1 MLVRCLS
8 LVAFAAFCSTAYAEP
23 QATREDIEIRR
34 VLSVSQGTIRIA
46 KDPRNDALYI
56 LRQDGA
62 IERID
67 LTAARRVPTYSRRDH
82 GIRSGFT
89 GFAIGPDG
97 SFYLAS
103 NRHGPRDSGQFAL
116 ARGILLDAD
125 TGERQWEQLDP
136 DNLPADVPINDI
148 LAASIFGL
156 DPTTNNRYVL
166 KTTNGDITLLPEGTV
181 YTVADHGF
189 IRPSALFIDEAGIF
203 YLLKRIDL
211 SIYNIATI
219 TKGEVDPS
227 SGERTWF
234 TLAETEPY
242 ERCDCIYNHEVNALI
257 VSPDNRTLFINSGS
271 RTDHGEIQDGDGHFP
286 GLRETAL
293 TAVILRVPTDARD
306 LVLPNSRYEL
316 LDQGFLFAEGLR
328 NAYDFAFAPNGDLF
342 TTENGP
348 GRDMPEELNWLRQG
362 HHYGFPWRMG
372 LDDTPQQF
380 PDYDPATDFLLS
392 PRSTAVREGYYHN
405 DPTYPPPPRDFTDP
419 VINLGPDAD
428 AYRDPADGRIKDAS
442 KEGVRFGTFTAHRSP
457 LGLVFDADHAL
468 AETFQGDGFTLS
480 WTRGDPNGDSVNG
493 PFNDPS
499 QDLLHLDLTKVGDNY
514 EAHVTRIVGGFSNPI
529 DAEIIGNRLY
539 VIEWSGERGLWEIVL
554 PPAEEFPPASLA
566 AAQVFSDLGAQMPAA
581 GVVPYEVNAPFWSD
595 GATKTRF
602 IRLPPG
608 KRIAFANHGPWD
620 FPDET
625 LLIKN
630 FYLDLVRGDPASR
643 RIIETRFLV
652 KRVDD
657 PGWDGYSYLWNEAG
671 TDASLLA
678 DSTTVAYV
686 IDDPQDP
693 VGFFLQ
699 EYYFPARQDCEV
711 CHTKGA
717 SYVLGVHTAQLHT
730 GAEQNDS
737 TELAEVQLHTLAQQG
752 LFTGDLPT
760 DLSSLPHLPNPFDP
774 SIPLDQRARSYLAVN
789 CAPCHRPESV
799 ARTIIDL
806 RYDTPLAQ
814 TNTVGAFPTL
824 GDIGE
829 PEALILSPGEP
840 QLSTLYL
847 RMLTMGTFR
856 MPPLASSII
865 DERGADLIAEWIA
878 SLDAPTALAAAKEAT
893 SATFALAQNYPN
905 PFNATTTIEF
915 QLAAP
920 TTVKLDI
927 YDSLGQKVRTLIARH
942 LAAGHYRTQWN
953 GRDDTRRPVASGTYF
968 YRLRAGAFLDI
979 KQLTLLK

>member
-1 MLVRCLS
+1 MKTLFVVSPL
-8 LVAFAAFCSTAYAEP
+8 LFATLATLCSTAYADP
-23 QATREDIEIRR
+23 QATRNDIEIRR
-34 VLSVSQGTIRIA
+34 ILSVSQGTIRIA
-46 KDPRNDALYI
+46 KDPRDDALYI

-62 IERID
+62 IERIY
-67 LTAARRVPTYSRRDH
+67 LTAARRVPTYSHRDH
-82 GIRSGFT
+82 GISSGFT

-125 TGERQWEQLDP
+125 TGERQWEQLDS
-136 DNLPADVPINDI
+136 DNLPADVPIDDI
-148 LAASIFGL
+148 LAASIFGR
-156 DPTTNNRYVL
+156 DPTTANRYFIR
-166 KTTNGDITLLPEGTV
+166 TNGDITLLPEGVV
-181 YTVADHGF
+181 YTATDHGF
-189 IRPSALFIDEAGIF
+189 IRPSALFIDATGTF
-203 YLLKRIDL
+203 YVLKRIDL

-219 TKGEVDPS
+219 TKGEVDSS

-242 ERCDCIYNHEVNALI
+242 ERCDCIYNHEVNALV
-257 VSPDNRTLFINSGS
+257 VSPDNRSLFINSGS

-293 TAVILRVPTDARD
+293 TAIILRVPTAARD

-316 LDQGFLFAEGLR
+316 LDQDFLFAEGLR

-342 TTENGP
+342 ATENGP

-405 DPTYPPPPRDFTDP
+405 DPTYPPPPRNFTDP

-442 KEGVRFGTFTAHRSP
+442 EEGMRFGTFTAHRSP
-457 LGLVFDADHAL
+457 LGLMFDVDHAL
-468 AETFQGDGFTLS
+468 AGPFRGDGFTLS
-480 WTRGDPNGDSVNG
+480 WTRGDPDGDSVNG

-499 QDLLHLDLTKVGDNY
+499 QDLLHLDLAKVNDNY

-539 VIEWSGERGLWEIVL
+539 VIEWSGKRGLWEIVL

-566 AAQVFSDLGAQMPAA
+566 DAQVFSDLGAQTPAA

-608 KRIAFANHGPWD
+608 ERIAFASRGPWS
-620 FPDET
+620 FPDQT

-643 RIIETRFLV
+643 RIIETRFLI
-652 KRVDD
+652 KRVGT

-671 TDASLLA
+671 TDATLLA

-693 VGFFLQ
+693 VGFLLQ

-717 SYVLGVHTAQLHT
+717 GYVLGVHTAQLHSD
-730 GAEQNDS
+730 AEQN
-737 TELAEVQLHTLAQQG
+737 QLHTLAQQG
-752 LFTGDLPT
+752 LFTEELPT
-760 DLSSLPHLPNPFDP
+760 DLSSLPRLPNPFDP
-774 SIPLDQRARSYLAVN
+774 SVPLDQRARSYLDVN

-799 ARTIIDL
+799 GRTIIDL
-806 RYDTPLAQ
+806 RYDTPLTE
-814 TNTVGAFPTL
+814 TNVIGAFPTL

-840 QLSTLYL
+840 HLSTLYL
-847 RMLTMGTFR
+847 RLLTLGTFR

-865 DERGADLIAEWIA
+865 DERGANLIAEWIA
-878 SLDAPTALAAAKEAT
+878 SMGTPKVVAATAASPAE
-893 SATFALAQNYPN
+893 FALAQNHPN
-905 PFNATTTIEF
+905 PFNAVTAIPF

-920 TTVKLDI
+920 ARVELAL
-927 YDSLGQKVRTLIARH
+927 YNAAGQKIRTLFAGH
-942 LAAGHYRTQWN
+942 LSAGHYRSQWD
-953 GRDDTRRPVASGTYF
+953 GRDDAGRLVASGTYF
-968 YRLRAGAFLDI
+968 YRLRAGAYLAT
-979 KQLTLLK
+979 KQLVLLK

>member
-1 MLVRCLS
+1 MLVRPLS
-8 LVAFAAFCSTAYAEP
+8 IAVLAAFCSTAYADP
-23 QATREDIEIRR
+23 QATRDDLEIRR
-34 VLSVSQGTIRIA
+34 ILDVSQGTIRIA
-46 KDPRNDALYI
+46 KDPRDDALYT
-56 LRQDGA
+56 LRQDGV

-67 LTAARRVPTYSRRDH
+67 LAAAERVPAYSHRDH

-103 NRHGPRDSGQFAL
+103 NRHGPGNSGQFAL
-116 ARGILLDAD
+116 ARGTLLDAD
-125 TGERQWEQLDP
+125 TGERDWEQLDP
-136 DNLPADVPINDI
+136 DNLPADIPIDDI
-148 LAASIFGL
+148 LAAAIFGR
-156 DPTTNNRYVL
+156 DPTTANRYVL
-166 KTTNGDITLLPEGTV
+166 EHNGDITLLPEGTA
-181 YTVADHGF
+181 YTTADHGF
-189 IRPSALFIDEAGIF
+189 IRPSALFIDNDGTF
-203 YLLKRIDL
+203 YVLKRIDL

-219 TKGEVDPS
+219 TKGEVDPN

-257 VSPDNRTLFINSGS
+257 VSRDNRSLFINSGS

-306 LVLPNSRYEL
+306 LVLPNSRPAL
-316 LDQGFLFAEGLR
+316 LAQGFLFAEGLR

-380 PDYDPATDFLLS
+380 PDYDPATDLLLS

-405 DPTYPPPPRDFTDP
+405 DPTFPPPPRDFTDP

-442 KEGVRFGTFTAHRSP
+442 EEGMRFGTFTAHRSP
-457 LGLVFDADHAL
+457 LGLVFDVDHAL
-468 AETFQGDGFTLS
+468 AEPFQGDGFALS
-480 WTRGDPNGDSVNG
+480 WTRGDPNGDSING
-493 PFNDPS
+493 PFNDPG
-499 QDLLHLDLTKVGDNY
+499 QDLLHLDLAKVGDNY

-539 VIEWSGERGLWEIVL
+539 VIEWSGQRGLWEVVL

-566 AAQVFSDLGAQMPAA
+566 DAQVFSDLATQTPAA

-608 KRIAFANHGPWD
+608 ERIDFATSGPWG
-620 FPDET
+620 FPAET

-643 RIIETRFLV
+643 RIIETRLLI
-652 KRVDD
+652 KREDA

-671 TDASLLA
+671 TDATLLT

-699 EYYFPARQDCEV
+699 NYYFPSRQDCEV

-717 SYVLGVHTAQLHT
+717 GYVLGVHTAQLHT
-730 GAEQNDS
+730 GAEQN
-737 TELAEVQLHTLAQQG
+737 QLHTLAQQG
-752 LFTGDLPT
+752 LFTGDLPA
-760 DLSSLPHLPNPFDP
+760 DLSSLPQLPNPFDP
-774 SIPLDQRARSYLAVN
+774 SVPLDQRARSYLEVN

-799 ARTIIDL
+799 SRTIIDL
-806 RYDTPLAQ
+806 RYDTPLVQ
-814 TNTVGAFPTL
+814 TNTVEAFPTL

-829 PEALILSPGEP
+829 PEARILTPQAP
-840 QLSTLYL
+840 QLSTLYR
-847 RMLTMGTFR
+847 RMLTLGTFR
-856 MPPLASSII
+856 MPPLASSIP

-878 SLDAPTALAAAKEAT
+878 SMVSPTAVAAVEETTPTA
-893 SATFALAQNYPN
+893 FALNQNYPN
-905 PFNATTTIEF
+905 PFNAATTIAF
-915 QLAAP
+915 QLATPAA
-920 TTVKLDI
+920 VELDI
-927 YDSLGQKVRTLIARH
+927 YDALGQKVRTLVAQE
-942 LAAGHYRTQWN
+942 LAAGRYRAQWT
-953 GRDDTRRPVASGTYF
+953 GRDATGHMVASGPYF
-968 YRLRAGAFLDI
+968 YRLRAGTFLDI

>member
-1 MLVRCLS
+1 MLVRCLA
-8 LVAFAAFCSTAYAEP
+8 LAILCSTTAYADP
-23 QATREDIEIRR
+23 QATRSDIEIRR
-34 VLSVSQGTIRIA
+34 ILSVSQGTVRIA
-46 KDPRNDALYI
+46 KDPRDDALYI

-116 ARGILLDAD
+116 ARGTLLDAD
-125 TGERQWEQLDP
+125 TGQRQWEQLDP
-136 DNLPADVPINDI
+136 DNLPADVPIDDI
-148 LAASIFGL
+148 LAASIFGR

-166 KTTNGDITLLPEGTV
+166 KTNGDITLLPEDTL

-189 IRPSALFIDEAGIF
+189 IRPSALFIDADGTF
-203 YLLKRIDL
+203 YVLKRIDL

-227 SGERTWF
+227 SGERIWF
-234 TLAETEPY
+234 TLAETAPY

-257 VSPDNRTLFINSGS
+257 VSPDNRSLFINSGS

-293 TAVILRVPTDARD
+293 TAIILRVPTNARD
-306 LVLPNSRYEL
+306 LVLPNSRYAL

-405 DPTYPPPPRDFTDP
+405 DPTYPPPPRRFTDP

-442 KEGVRFGTFTAHRSP
+442 EEGVRFGTFTAHRSP

-468 AETFQGDGFTLS
+468 AEPFQGDGFTLS
-480 WTRGDPNGDSVNG
+480 WTRGDPDGDSVNG

-499 QDLLHLDLTKVGDNY
+499 QDLLHLDLAKVGDNY

-529 DAEIIGNRLY
+529 DAELIGNRLY
-539 VIEWSGERGLWEIVL
+539 VIEWSGKRGLWEIVL
-554 PPAEEFPPASLA
+554 PPAEEFPPAKLA
-566 AAQVFSDLGAQMPAA
+566 AAQVFSDLSTQTPAT

-595 GATKTRF
+595 GTTKTRF

-608 KRIAFANHGPWD
+608 KRIAFANSGPWG

-643 RIIETRFLV
+643 RIIETRFLI
-652 KRVDD
+652 KRVNA

-671 TDASLLA
+671 TDATLLA
-678 DSTTVAYV
+678 DSTTVTYV

-693 VGFFLQ
+693 VGFLLQ
-699 EYYFPARQDCEV
+699 DYYFPARQDCEV

-717 SYVLGVHTAQLHT
+717 GYVLGVHTAQLHD

-737 TELAEVQLHTLAQQG
+737 PELAKVQLHTLAQQG
-752 LFTGDLPT
+752 LFTEELPA
-760 DLSSLPHLPNPFDP
+760 DLSSLPHLPNPFNP
-774 SIPLDQRARSYLAVN
+774 NVPLDQRARSYLEVN

-806 RYDTPLAQ
+806 RYDTPLTQ
-814 TNTVGAFPTL
+814 TNAVGAFPTL

-847 RMLTMGTFR
+847 RMLTQGTFR

-865 DERGADLIAEWIA
+865 DERGANLIAEWIA
-878 SLDAPTALAAAKEAT
+878 NMGTPKAIAATAASPAE
-893 SATFALAQNYPN
+893 FALAQNHPN
-905 PFNATTTIEF
+905 PFNAATTIPF

-920 TTVKLDI
+920 ASVELAL
-927 YDSLGQKVRTLIARH
+927 YNAAGQKIRTLF
-942 LAAGHYRTQWN
+942 AGHLRTGRYRAQWD
-953 GRDDTRRPVASGTYF
+953 GRDDAGRMVASGTYF
-968 YRLRAGAFLDI
+968 YRLYAGAYLAT
-979 KQLTLLK
+979 KQLILLK

>member
-1 MLVRCLS
+1 MLVCCLS
-8 LVAFAAFCSTAYAEP
+8 LVALAALCSTAYADP
-23 QATREDIEIRR
+23 QATRSDIEISRI
-34 VLSVSQGTIRIA
+34 LSVSQGTIRIA
-46 KDPRNDALYI
+46 KDPRDDALYI

-67 LTAARRVPTYSRRDH
+67 LTAARRVPTYSHRDH
-82 GIRSGFT
+82 GVSSGFT

-103 NRHGPRDSGQFAL
+103 NRHGPRNSGQFAL
-116 ARGILLDAD
+116 ARGTLLDAD

-136 DNLPADVPINDI
+136 NNLPAGVPIDDI
-148 LAASIFGL
+148 LAASIFGR

-166 KTTNGDITLLPEGTV
+166 KTNGDITLVPAGAV
-181 YTVADHGF
+181 YTTADHGF
-189 IRPSALFIDEAGIF
+189 IRPSALFIDADGIF
-203 YLLKRIDL
+203 YVLKRIDL

-257 VSPDNRTLFINSGS
+257 VSPNNRSLFINSGS

-306 LVLPNSRYEL
+306 LVLPNSHYAL
-316 LDQGFLFAEGLR
+316 LDQGLLFAEGLR

-342 TTENGP
+342 ATENGP

-405 DPTYPPPPRDFTDP
+405 DPTYPPPPRSFTDP

-442 KEGVRFGTFTAHRSP
+442 EEGVRFGTFTAHRSP
-457 LGLVFDADHAL
+457 LGLVFDLDHAL
-468 AETFQGDGFTLS
+468 AEPFQGDGFTLS
-480 WTRGDPNGDSVNG
+480 WTRGDPDGDSVNG

-499 QDLLHLDLTKVGDNY
+499 QDLLHLDLAKVGDNY
-514 EAHVTRIVGGFSNPI
+514 EARVTRIVGGFSNPI

-539 VIEWSGERGLWEIVL
+539 VIEWSGKRGLWEIVL

-566 AAQVFSDLGAQMPAA
+566 DAQVFSDLPTQTPAA

-608 KRIAFANHGPWD
+608 ERIAFANSGPWG
-620 FPDET
+620 FPDQT

-643 RIIETRFLV
+643 RIIETRFLI
-652 KRVDD
+652 KRVGT

-671 TDASLLA
+671 TDATLLA
-678 DSTTVAYV
+678 DSTTVTYV

-717 SYVLGVHTAQLHT
+717 GYVLGVHTAQLHT
-730 GAEQNDS
+730 GAEQN
-737 TELAEVQLHTLAQQG
+737 QLHTLAQQG
-752 LFTGDLPT
+752 LFAEALPA
-760 DLSSLPHLPNPFDP
+760 DLSSLPRLPNPFD
-774 SIPLDQRARSYLAVN
+774 SSVPLAQRARSYLEVN

-799 ARTIIDL
+799 SRTIIDL
-806 RYDTPLAQ
+806 RYDIPLTQ

-829 PEALILSPGEP
+829 PEALILSPGAP

-847 RMLTMGTFR
+847 RMLTQGTFR

-865 DERGADLIAEWIA
+865 DDRGADLIAEWIA
-878 SLDAPTALAAAKEAT
+878 SMGTPKAVAATAASPAE
-893 SATFALAQNYPN
+893 FALAQNHPN
-905 PFNATTTIEF
+905 PFNSVTTIPF

-920 TTVKLDI
+920 AGVELAL
-927 YDSLGQKVRTLIARH
+927 YNAAGQKIRTLF
-942 LAAGHYRTQWN
+942 AGHLSAGRYRTQWN
-953 GRDDTRRPVASGTYF
+953 GRDDAGRLVASGTYF
-968 YRLRAGAFLDI
+968 YRLRAGDYLDI

>member
-1 MLVRCLS
+1 MRTLFVVSIL
-8 LVAFAAFCSTAYAEP
+8 LFAALAALCCAAYADP
-23 QATREDIEIRR
+23 QATRDDIEIRR
-34 VLSVSQGTIRIA
+34 ILGVSQGTIRIA
-46 KDPRNDALYI
+46 KDPRDDALYI

-67 LTAARRVPTYSRRDH
+67 LAAAERVPAYSHSDH

-136 DNLPADVPINDI
+136 DNLPADVPIDDI
-148 LAASIFGL
+148 LAASIFGR
-156 DPTTNNRYVL
+156 DPTTDNRYVL
-166 KTTNGDITLLPEGTV
+166 KTNGDITLVPASTV
-181 YTVADHGF
+181 YTAADHGF
-189 IRPSALFIDEAGIF
+189 IRPSALFIDADGTF

-234 TLAETEPY
+234 TLAETAPY
-242 ERCDCIYNHEVNALI
+242 ERCDCIYNHEVNALV
-257 VSPDNRTLFINSGS
+257 VSPDNRSLFINSGS

-293 TAVILRVPTDARD
+293 TAIILRVPTDARD
-306 LVLPNSRYEL
+306 LVLPNSRYAL
-316 LDQGFLFAEGLR
+316 LDQGFLYAEGLR
-328 NAYDFAFAPNGDLF
+328 NAYDLAFAPNGDLF
-342 TTENGP
+342 ATENGP

-380 PDYDPATDFLLS
+380 PDYDPAADFLLS

-442 KEGVRFGTFTAHRSP
+442 EEDVRFGTFTAHRSP
-457 LGLVFDADHAL
+457 LGLVFDVDHAL
-468 AETFQGDGFTLS
+468 AEPFRGDGFTLS
-480 WTRGDPNGDSVNG
+480 WTRGDPDGDSVNG

-499 QDLLHLDLTKVGDNY
+499 QDLLHLDLAQVGDNY
-514 EAHVTRIVGGFSNPI
+514 EARVTRIVGGFSNPI

-539 VIEWSGERGLWEIVL
+539 VIEWSGKRGLWEIVL
-554 PPAEEFPPASLA
+554 PPEEFPPTSLA
-566 AAQVFSDLGAQMPAA
+566 DAQVFSDLGAQTPAA
-581 GVVPYEVNAPFWSD
+581 GVVPYEINAPFWSD

-608 KRIAFANHGPWD
+608 ERIAFASSGPWS
-620 FPDET
+620 FPDQT

-643 RIIETRFLV
+643 RIIETRFLI
-652 KRVDD
+652 KRVDA

-671 TDASLLA
+671 TDATLLA

-693 VGFFLQ
+693 VGFLLQ

-717 SYVLGVHTAQLHT
+717 GYVLGVHTAQLHA
-730 GAEQNDS
+730 GAEPN
-737 TELAEVQLHTLAQQG
+737 QLHTLAQQG
-752 LFTGDLPT
+752 LFTEDLPA
-760 DLSSLPHLPNPFDP
+760 DLSSLPRLPNPFDP
-774 SIPLDQRARSYLAVN
+774 SVPLAQRARAYLDVN

-799 ARTIIDL
+799 GRTIIDL
-806 RYDTPLAQ
+806 RYDTPLAE

-824 GDIGE
+824 GDLGE
-829 PEALILSPGEP
+829 LEALILTPGAP

-847 RMLTMGTFR
+847 RMLTLGTFR

-878 SLDAPTALAAAKEAT
+878 DLATPTAVAARAASPAE
-893 SATFALAQNYPN
+893 FALAQNHPN
-905 PFNATTTIEF
+905 PFNAVTTIPF

-920 TTVKLDI
+920 AGVELTL
-927 YDSLGQKVRTLIARH
+927 YNAAGQKIRTLF
-942 LAAGHYRTQWN
+942 AGHLSAGRYRSQWD
-953 GRDDTRRPVASGTYF
+953 GRDATGRMVASGTYF
-968 YRLRAGAFLDI
+968 YRLRAGAYLAT
-979 KQLTLLK
+979 KQLILLK

>member
-1 MLVRCLS
+1 MFARCLALAVA
-8 LVAFAAFCSTAYAEP
+8 LVALCSTAYAEP
-23 QATREDIEIRR
+23 QATRDDIEISRILN
-34 VLSVSQGTIRIA
+34 VPQGTICIA

-56 LRQDGA
+56 LRQDGE
-62 IERID
+62 IEHID
-67 LTAARRVPTYSRRDH
+67 LAAAERVPAYSPSDH
-82 GIRSGFT
+82 GISSGFT

-116 ARGILLDAD
+116 ARGVLLDAD
-125 TGERQWEQLDP
+125 TGERQWEQLNP
-136 DNLPADVPINDI
+136 DNLPADVPIDDI
-148 LAASIFGL
+148 LAASIFGR
-156 DPTTNNRYVL
+156 DPTTDTRYAL
-166 KTTNGDITLLPEGTV
+166 KTNGDILLVPTGTA
-181 YTVADHGF
+181 YTAADHGF
-189 IRPSALFIDEAGIF
+189 SRPSALFIDADGTF
-203 YLLKRIDL
+203 YVLKRIDL

-219 TKGEVDPS
+219 TKGEVDLS

-234 TLAETEPY
+234 TLAETAPY
-242 ERCDCIYNHEVNALI
+242 ERCDCIYNHEVNGLV
-257 VSPDNRTLFINSGS
+257 VSPDNRLLFVNSGS

-293 TAVILRVPTDARD
+293 TAIILRIPTNARD
-306 LVLPNSRYEL
+306 LVLPNSRYAL

-328 NAYDFAFAPNGDLF
+328 NAYDLAFAPNGDLF
-342 TTENGP
+342 ATENGP
-348 GRDMPEELNWLRQG
+348 GRDMAEELNWLRQG

-405 DPTYPPPPRDFTDP
+405 DPTYPPPPRRFTDP

-428 AYRDPADGRIKDAS
+428 AYRDPADGQIKDAS
-442 KEGVRFGTFTAHRSP
+442 EEGVRFGTFSAHRSP
-457 LGLVFDADHAL
+457 LGLVFDVAHAL
-468 AETFQGDGFTLS
+468 AEPFQGDGFTLS
-480 WTRGDPNGDSVNG
+480 WTRGDPDGDSING

-499 QDLLHLDLTKVGDNY
+499 QDLLHLDLAKVGDNY
-514 EAHVTRIVGGFSNPI
+514 EAYVTRIGGGFSNPI

-554 PPAEEFPPASLA
+554 PPAEFPPASLA
-566 AAQVFSDLGAQMPAA
+566 DAQVFSDLGTQTPAA

-595 GATKTRF
+595 GATKVRF

-608 KRIAFANHGPWD
+608 ERIAFTSSGPWS
-620 FPDET
+620 FPDQT

-643 RIIETRFLV
+643 RIIETRFLI
-652 KRVDD
+652 KRVDA

-678 DSTTVAYV
+678 DSTTVTYV

-693 VGFFLQ
+693 VGFLLQ
-699 EYYFPARQDCEV
+699 DYYFPSRQDCDV

-717 SYVLGVHTAQLHT
+717 GYVLGVHTAQLHA
-730 GAEQNDS
+730 GAEQN
-737 TELAEVQLHTLAQQG
+737 QLHILAQQG
-752 LFTGDLPT
+752 LFAEELPA
-760 DLSSLPHLPNPFDP
+760 DLSSLPRLPNPFEP
-774 SIPLDQRARSYLAVN
+774 SVSLDQRARSYLHVN

-799 ARTIIDL
+799 GRTIIDL
-806 RYDTPLAQ
+806 RYNTPLAA

-824 GDIGE
+824 GDLGE
-829 PEALILSPGEP
+829 LEALIITPGAP
-840 QLSTLYL
+840 QHSTLYL
-847 RMLTMGTFR
+847 RMLTLGTFR

-865 DERGADLIAEWIA
+865 DERGADLIAEWVA
-878 SLDAPTALAAAKEAT
+878 SLDLAAAKET
-893 SATFALAQNYPN
+893 TPATFALIQNYPN
-905 PFNATTTIEF
+905 PFNAATTIEF

-920 TTVKLDI
+920 ATVELDI
-927 YDSLGQKVRTLIARH
+927 YDAIGQKVRTLVARH
-942 LAAGHYRTQWN
+942 LAAGHYRTQWA
-953 GRDDTRRPVASGTYF
+953 GRNDAGRPVASGTYF
-968 YRLRAGAFLDI
+968 YRLRAGTYLDT

>member
-1 MLVRCLS
+1 MLVRCFS
-8 LVAFAAFCSTAYAEP
+8 LVALAALCSIADAVP
-23 QATREDIEIRR
+23 QATRDDIEIRR
-34 VLSVSQGTIRIA
+34 ILGVSQGTIRIA
-46 KDPRNDALYI
+46 KDPRDDALYI

-62 IERID
+62 IERIY
-67 LTAARRVPTYSRRDH
+67 LAAAKRVLAYSHRDH

-103 NRHGPRDSGQFAL
+103 NRHGARDSGQFAL

-136 DNLPADVPINDI
+136 DNLPANVPIDDI
-148 LAASIFGL
+148 LAATIFGR
-156 DPTTNNRYVL
+156 DPTTANRYVL
-166 KTTNGDITLLPEGTV
+166 KTNGDITLLPAGTV
-181 YTVADHGF
+181 YTAADHGF
-189 IRPSALFIDEAGIF
+189 IRPNALFIDADGTF
-203 YLLKRIDL
+203 YVLKRIDL

-234 TLAETEPY
+234 TLAETAPY

-257 VSPDNRTLFINSGS
+257 VSPDNSSLFINSGS

-306 LVLPNSRYEL
+306 LVLPNSRYGL

-342 TTENGP
+342 ATENGP

-405 DPTYPPPPRDFTDP
+405 DPTYPPPPRRFTDP

-442 KEGVRFGTFTAHRSP
+442 EESVRFGTFTAHRSP
-457 LGLVFDADHAL
+457 LGLVFDVDHAL
-468 AETFQGDGFTLS
+468 AEPFQGDGFTLS
-480 WTRGDPNGDSVNG
+480 WTRGDPDGDSVNG

-499 QDLLHLDLTKVGDNY
+499 QDLLHLDLAKVADNY
-514 EAHVTRIVGGFSNPI
+514 EARVTRIVGGFSNPI
-529 DAEIIGNRLY
+529 DAEIIGQRLY
-539 VIEWSGERGLWEIVL
+539 VIEWSGQRGLWEIVL
-554 PPAEEFPPASLA
+554 PPAEEFPPARLA
-566 AAQVFSDLGAQMPAA
+566 DAQVFSDLGTQTPAA
-581 GVVPYEVNAPFWSD
+581 GVVPYEINAPFWSD

-602 IRLPPG
+602 IRLPPSE
-608 KRIAFANHGPWD
+608 RIAFARHGPWG

-630 FYLDLVRGDPASR
+630 FYLDLERGNPASR
-643 RIIETRFLV
+643 RIIETRFLI
-652 KRVDD
+652 KRVDAI
-657 PGWDGYSYLWNEAG
+657 GWDGYSYLWNEAG
-671 TDASLLA
+671 TDATLLA
-678 DSTTVAYV
+678 DSTTVEYV

-693 VGFFLQ
+693 VGFLLQ

-717 SYVLGVHTAQLHT
+717 GYVLGVHTAQLHT
-730 GAEQNDS
+730 SAKQNDS
-737 TELAEVQLHTLAQQG
+737 TRFDDELAAVQLHTLAQQG
-752 LFTGDLPT
+752 LFTEALPT
-760 DLSSLPHLPNPFDP
+760 DLSSLPHLPNPFNP
-774 SIPLDQRARSYLAVN
+774 SIPLNQRARSYLAVN

-799 ARTIIDL
+799 SRTIIDL
-806 RYDTPLAQ
+806 RYDTPLAE

-824 GDIGE
+824 GDIGQ

-847 RMLTMGTFR
+847 RMLTLGTFR

-865 DERGADLIAEWIA
+865 DERGADLIAAWIA
-878 SLDAPTALAAAKEAT
+878 SLDPGAAKETTPA
-893 SATFALAQNYPN
+893 AFALDQNYPN
-905 PFNATTTIEF
+905 PFNAATTIAF

-920 TTVKLDI
+920 AGVELAL
-927 YDSLGQKVRTLIARH
+927 YNAAGQKIRTLF
-942 LAAGHYRTQWN
+942 AGHLSTGRYRTQWT
-953 GRDDTRRPVASGTYF
+953 GRDDAGRRVASGTYF
-968 YRLRAGAFLDI
+968 YRLQAGAYI
-979 KQLTLLK
+979 STKQLTLLK

>member
-1 MLVRCLS
+1 MLVRCFS
-8 LVAFAAFCSTAYAEP
+8 LVALAALCSTAYADP
-23 QATREDIEIRR
+23 QATRDDIEIRR
-34 VLSVSQGTIRIA
+34 ILNVTQGTIRIA
-46 KDPRNDALYI
+46 KDPRDDALYI

-67 LTAARRVPTYSRRDH
+67 LTAARRVPTYSHRDH

-116 ARGILLDAD
+116 ARGTLLDAE

-136 DNLPADVPINDI
+136 DSLPADVPIDDI
-148 LAASIFGL
+148 LAASIFGR
-156 DPTTNNRYVL
+156 DPTTANRYFIR
-166 KTTNGDITLLPEGTV
+166 TNGDITLLPEGVV
-181 YTVADHGF
+181 YTAADHGF
-189 IRPSALFIDEAGIF
+189 IRPSALFIDDDGTF
-203 YLLKRIDL
+203 YVLKRIDL

-219 TKGEVDPS
+219 TKGEVDSS

-234 TLAETEPY
+234 TLAETAPY

-271 RTDHGEIQDGDGHFP
+271 RTDHGEIQDGNGHFP

-293 TAVILRVPTDARD
+293 TAIILRVPTDARD

-316 LDQGFLFAEGLR
+316 LDQDFLFAEGLR

-342 TTENGP
+342 ATENGP

-380 PDYDPATDFLLS
+380 PDYDPASDFLLS

-405 DPTYPPPPRDFTDP
+405 DPTYPPPPRAFTEP

-442 KEGVRFGTFTAHRSP
+442 GEGVRFGTFTAHRSP
-457 LGLVFDADHAL
+457 LGLVFDVDHAL
-468 AETFQGDGFTLS
+468 AEPFRGDGFTLS
-480 WTRGDPNGDSVNG
+480 WTRGDPDGDSVNG

-499 QDLLHLDLTKVGDNY
+499 QDLLHLDLAKVGDNY
-514 EAHVTRIVGGFSNPI
+514 EARVTRIVGGFSNPI
-529 DAEIIGNRLY
+529 DAEIIGHRLY
-539 VIEWSGERGLWEIVL
+539 VIEWSGKRGLWEIIL
-554 PPAEEFPPASLA
+554 PPAEEFPPANLA
-566 AAQVFSDLGAQMPAA
+566 DAQVFSDLSTQTPAA

-595 GATKTRF
+595 GTTKTRF
-602 IRLPPG
+602 IRLPSG
-608 KRIAFANHGPWD
+608 KRIDFASSGPWI

-643 RIIETRFLV
+643 RIIETRFLI
-652 KRVDD
+652 KRVGD

-671 TDASLLA
+671 TDATLLA

-717 SYVLGVHTAQLHT
+717 GYVLGVHTAQLHSD
-730 GAEQNDS
+730 AEQN
-737 TELAEVQLHTLAQQG
+737 QLHSLAQQG
-752 LFTGDLPT
+752 LFTGDLPA

-774 SIPLDQRARSYLAVN
+774 SVPLDQRARSYLEVN

-799 ARTIIDL
+799 GRTIIDL
-806 RYDTPLAQ
+806 RYDTPLAE

-847 RMLTMGTFR
+847 RLLTLGTFR

-865 DERGADLIAEWIA
+865 DERGADLIAKWIA
-878 SLDAPTALAAAKEAT
+878 SMGTPTAVTATAASPTE
-893 SATFALAQNYPN
+893 FALAQNYPN
-905 PFNATTTIEF
+905 PFNAVTTIPF
-915 QLAAP
+915 QLAASAG
-920 TTVKLDI
+920 VEL
-927 YDSLGQKVRTLIARH
+927 SLYNAAGQKIRTLFAGH
-942 LAAGHYRTQWN
+942 LNAGHYRSQWD
-953 GRDDTRRPVASGTYF
+953 GRDAGGRLVASGTYF
-968 YRLRAGAFLDI
+968 YRLRAGVYLAT
-979 KQLTLLK
+979 KQLVLLK

>member
-1 MLVRCLS
+1 MFTRCFSFAVL
-8 LVAFAAFCSTAYAEP
+8 AAFCSTAHAAP
-23 QATREDIEIRR
+23 QATRDDIEIRR
-34 VLSVSQGTIRIA
+34 ILNVSQGTIRIA
-46 KDPRNDALYI
+46 KDPRDDALYI

-67 LTAARRVPTYSRRDH
+67 LATARRVPTYSHRDH
-82 GIRSGFT
+82 GISSGFT

-97 SFYLAS
+97 AFYLAS

-116 ARGILLDAD
+116 ARGILLDAE

-136 DNLPADVPINDI
+136 DSLPADVPLDDI
-148 LAASIFGL
+148 LTASIFGR
-156 DPTTNNRYVL
+156 DPTTANRYFIR
-166 KTTNGDITLLPEGTV
+166 TNGDITLLPEGVV
-181 YTVADHGF
+181 YTAADHGF
-189 IRPSALFIDEAGIF
+189 SRASALFIDEAGTF
-203 YLLKRIDL
+203 YVLKRIDL

-271 RTDHGEIQDGDGHFP
+271 RTDHGEIQDGNGHFP

-293 TAVILRVPTDARD
+293 TAIILRVPTDARD

-316 LDQGFLFAEGLR
+316 LDLDFLFAEGLR
-328 NAYDFAFAPNGDLF
+328 NAYDLAFAPNGDLF
-342 TTENGP
+342 ATENGP

-457 LGLVFDADHAL
+457 LGLVFDVDHAL
-468 AETFQGDGFTLS
+468 AEPFRGDGFTLS
-480 WTRGDPNGDSVNG
+480 WTRGDPDGDSVNG

-499 QDLLHLDLTKVGDNY
+499 QDLLHLDLAKVGDNY
-514 EAHVTRIVGGFSNPI
+514 EARVTRIVGGFSNPI
-529 DAEIIGNRLY
+529 DAEIIGHRLY
-539 VIEWSGERGLWEIVL
+539 VIEWSGKRGLWEIIL
-554 PPAEEFPPASLA
+554 PAAEEFPPESLA
-566 AAQVFSDLGAQMPAA
+566 DAQVFSDLPTQTPTAD
-581 GVVPYEVNAPFWSD
+581 VVPYAVNAPFWSD
-595 GATKTRF
+595 GTTKTRF

-608 KRIAFANHGPWD
+608 ERIAFASRGPWG

-630 FYLDLVRGDPASR
+630 FYLDLVRGDPASQ
-643 RIIETRFLV
+643 RIVETRFLI
-652 KRVDD
+652 KRVGA

-671 TDASLLA
+671 TNATLLA

-717 SYVLGVHTAQLHT
+717 GYVLGVHTAQLHT
-730 GAEQNDS
+730 GAEQN
-737 TELAEVQLHTLAQQG
+737 QLHTLAQQG
-752 LFTGDLPT
+752 LFTKELPT

-774 SIPLDQRARSYLAVN
+774 SIPLDQRARSYLDVN

-799 ARTIIDL
+799 GRTIIDL
-806 RYDTPLAQ
+806 RYDTPLAE
-814 TNTVGAFPTL
+814 TNTIGAFPTL

-847 RMLTMGTFR
+847 RLLTLGTFR

-865 DERGADLIAEWIA
+865 DERGADLMAEWIA
-878 SLDAPTALAAAKEAT
+878 SMGTPTAVTATAASPTE
-893 SATFALAQNYPN
+893 FALAQNHPN
-905 PFNATTTIEF
+905 PFNAVTTIPF

-920 TTVKLDI
+920 AGVELAL
-927 YDSLGQKVRTLIARH
+927 YNAAGQKIRTLFAGH
-942 LAAGHYRTQWN
+942 LNAGHYRSQWD
-953 GRDDTRRPVASGTYF
+953 GRDDAGRLVASGTYF
-968 YRLRAGAFLDI
+968 YRLRAGAYLAT
-979 KQLTLLK
+979 KQLVLLK

>member
-1 MLVRCLS
+1 MLVCCLS
-8 LVAFAAFCSTAYAEP
+8 LAALVVLYSTAYADP
-23 QATREDIEIRR
+23 QATRDDLEIRR
-34 VLSVSQGTIRIA
+34 ILGVSQGTIRIA
-46 KDPRNDALYI
+46 KDPRDDALYL

-67 LTAARRVPTYSRRDH
+67 LSAARRVPTYSHREH

-125 TGERQWEQLDP
+125 TGQRQWEQLDP
-136 DNLPADVPINDI
+136 DNLPADVPIDDI
-148 LAASIFGL
+148 LAASIFGR
-156 DPTTNNRYVL
+156 DPTTTNRYVL
-166 KTTNGDITLLPEGTV
+166 KTNGDITLVPEGVV
-181 YTVADHGF
+181 YTAADHGF
-189 IRPSALFIDEAGIF
+189 SRPSSLFIAADGTF
-203 YLLKRIDL
+203 YILKRIDL

-227 SGERTWF
+227 SGQRTWF
-234 TLAETEPY
+234 TLAATAPY

-257 VSPDNRTLFINSGS
+257 VSPDNRWLFINSGS

-293 TAVILRVPTDARD
+293 TAVMLRVPTDARA
-306 LVLPNSRYEL
+306 LVLANDRDVL
-316 LDQGFLFAEGLR
+316 RNQGFLFAEGLR
-328 NAYDFAFAPNGDLF
+328 NAYDLAFAPNGDLF
-342 TTENGP
+342 ATENGP

-380 PDYDPATDFLLS
+380 PDYDPASDRLLS

-419 VINLGPDAD
+419 VINIGPDAD

-442 KEGVRFGTFTAHRSP
+442 RENVRFGTFTAHRSP
-457 LGLVFDADHAL
+457 LGLVFDVEQAL
-468 AETFQGDGFTLS
+468 AEPFQGDGFTLS
-480 WTRGDPNGDSVNG
+480 WTPGDPNGDSVNG

-499 QDLLHLDLTKVGDNY
+499 QDLLHLDLTKTADHY

-539 VIEWSGERGLWEIVL
+539 VIEWSGQRGLWEIVL
-554 PPAEEFPPASLA
+554 PPADRFPPASLA
-566 AAQVFSDLGAQMPAA
+566 AAQVFSDLPTQTPAS

-608 KRIAFANHGPWD
+608 ERIAFANSGPWG
-620 FPDET
+620 FPAKT

-630 FYLDLVRGDPASR
+630 FYLDLVRGQPASR
-643 RIIETRFLV
+643 RIIETRFLI
-652 KRVDD
+652 KRTDD

-671 TDASLLA
+671 TDATLLA
-678 DSTTVAYV
+678 DSTTVTHV

-693 VGFFLQ
+693 VGFLLQ

-717 SYVLGVHTAQLHT
+717 GYVLGVHTAQLHA
-730 GAEQNDS
+730 GAEQN
-737 TELAEVQLHTLAQQG
+737 QLHTLAQQD
-752 LFTGDLPT
+752 LFAAELPA
-760 DLSSLPHLPNPFDP
+760 DLSSLPRWPNPFDA
-774 SIPLDQRARSYLAVN
+774 SVPLAQRARSYLAVN

-799 ARTIIDL
+799 SRTIIDL

-814 TNTVGAFPTL
+814 TNTVDAFPTL
-824 GDIGE
+824 GDLGE
-829 PEALILSPGEP
+829 PEALILAPGNP
-840 QLSTLYL
+840 QRSTLYR
-847 RMLTMGTFR
+847 RMLTLGTFR

-865 DERGADLIAEWIA
+865 DERGADLIAAWIA
-878 SLDAPTALAAAKEAT
+878 SLGTSTAVAAGAATTPTV
-893 SATFALAQNYPN
+893 FALAQNYPN
-905 PFNATTTIEF
+905 PFNAATTIQFE
-915 QLAAP
+915 LAAP
-920 TTVKLDI
+920 AAVELDI
-927 YDSLGQKVRTLIARH
+927 YDALGQKVRTLVAQH
-942 LAAGHYRTQWN
+942 LAAGRYRTQWD
-953 GRDDTRRPVASGTYF
+953 GRDDTKRSVASGAYF
-968 YRLRAGAFLDI
+968 YRLQAGIYVAT